1 MIKKLLY
8 FLFVILL
15 IGCSNKDK
23 TGNDVFSVDYSKGL
37 EQFNKSSYV
46 SSDSFDAS
54 SVDTNLKNAYLWVSI
69 KYDKLS
75 SSINSNNIEEPE
87 YLLYSDV
94 EGKGL
99 DYTFSIPNANQ
110 KFIEGSLTF
119 SEDASSLTIKFTKNV
134 LYPTLVGKTFVCNKK

>member
-1 MIKKLLY
+1 MIKKILY
-8 FLFVILL
+8 FIFVILL

-23 TGNDVFSVDYSKGL
+23 TGSDTFSVDYSKGL

-46 SSDSFDAS
+46 SVDTFDAS
-54 SVDTNLKNAYLWVSI
+54 SVDANLKNAYLWVSI

-75 SSINSNNIEEPE
+75 FSNSNNTDEPD
-87 YLLYSDV
+87 YLLYSEV

-99 DYTFSIPNANQ
+99 DYTFSIPKANQ

>member
-8 FLFVILL
+8 FIFVVLL

-23 TGNDVFSVDYSKGL
+23 TGNEAFSIDYSKGL
-37 EQFNKSSYV
+37 EQFNKNSYV
-46 SSDSFDAS
+46 SVDTFDAS
-54 SVDTNLKNAYLWVSI
+54 SVDANFQNAYLWVSI

-75 SSINSNNIEEPE
+75 SSINSNNTQEPD
-87 YLLYSDV
+87 YLLYSEVD
-94 EGKGL
+94 GKGV

-119 SEDASSLTIKFTKNV
+119 SEDGSSLTIKFTKNI
-134 LYPTLVGKTFVCNKK
+134 LYPTLVGKSFVCNKR